1 MAEKNFGVKKISL
14 IGASGTPTISS
25 PNNLNIDAINVAIS
39 TDISIGGEVTSDL
52 KVASGQSVG
61 IGSTQPKST
70 LDVNG
75 TVNIN
80 GTVNVTGVS
89 TFQDDV
95 NIGTGSTVAFF
106 DISAGRVGIVSTQP
120 KSTLDV
126 NGTLNVSGV
135 STLGVVEIFSSSGII
150 TNATAGVAVTVFGDL
165 VGIASTAINLGAGST
180 GSVPYQYGPGITSF
194 LAAPSEENRILGYNT
209 TTNKIIWTG
218 ISSVGGLTTTE
229 FTVKDGDST
238 FNESNIKELRFFGD
252 PVNVV
257 SCGVGIAS
265 ITVTLPSGIVTTGGI
280 STSSVGFAQTAGIAT
295 YTSEW
300 NITSNSSS
308 DYRFTGPGFDGT
320 ENDPTIYLTRGE
332 QYKFTNKMNAHPFQI
347 RTAIGGSAYDDG
359 ILNNGVS
366 NGTLTW
372 NVQMDAPDILY
383 YQCTSHAGMVGTIY
397 ILNENAT
404 NLKGGSAYDIPYQ
417 YSSGITSF
425 LSPGTP
431 NQILETRGSGL
442 PPRWVNAPSSGIS
455 AIGIANT
462 EINSL
467 HYIGISSVASGS
479 IQTLGVSS
487 SALVYNPSTK
497 RLGINTDNLT
507 SNLTIDGTFE
517 VVDALSVTS
526 SGSGGNIFEILNSS
540 EDTVVAV
547 TTEGHVGIGTT
558 IPTDPASNLN
568 TSILNVGIVTA
579 YELYGD
585 GSNLTNLPSVAGG
598 IGIQSGN
605 IIVGSGF
612 TTIKFNGS
620 QNTITGTGTT
630 VEVTINGVSQAG
642 AAGTAVDVIGGIA
655 SVTNLNATG
664 ISTLG
669 NVEINSGIITAKTGI
684 VTYYGDGSNLTNITA
699 NVQVNSQQL
708 ISTPVFPVLTNE
720 IGTASSIGIAT
731 TGSNPLV
738 FIPSTGRLG
747 VGTVDPQAKIHVV
760 GVSTFDGDAMFIN
773 DNGIKFGGV
782 GNTSITIQ
790 YNSTTNSLDFVVSS

>member
-80 GTVNVTGVS
+80 GVS

-106 DISAGRVGIVSTQP
+106 DISAGRIGIGSTQP

-126 NGTLNVSGV
+126 DGTLNVSGV
-135 STLGVVEIFSSSGII
+135 STLGAVEIFSSSGII
-150 TNATAGVAVTVFGDL
+150 TNTNAGTAVTVFGDL
-165 VGIASTAINLGAGST
+165 VGIATTAINLGAGST
-180 GSVPYQYGPGITSF
+180 GSVPYQYGPGLTTF
-194 LAAPSEENRILGYNT
+194 LDAPSAENRILGYNT
-209 TTNKIIWTG
+209 TEDKIFWTG
-218 ISSVGGLTTTE
+218 VSSVGGLTTTE
-229 FTVKDGDST
+229 FTVQDGDGT
-238 FNESNIKELRFFGD
+238 FDQSDIKELRFFGD
-252 PVNVV
+252 PVDIV
-257 SCGVGIAS
+257 SGGVGVAS
-265 ITVTLPSGIVTTGGI
+265 ITVTLPTGIVTSSDL
-280 STSSVGFAQTAGIAT
+280 STASVGFAETAGIAT

-300 NITSNSSS
+300 ILGSVGSSA
-308 DYRFTGPGFDGT
+308 YLFFGPGIDST
-320 ENDPTIYLTRGE
+320 TNNPTLYLTRGE
-332 QYKFTNKMNAHPFQI
+332 QYKFTNKMGAHPFQI
-347 RTAIGGSAYDDG
+347 RTAIGGSAYNDG
-359 ILNNGVS
+359 ILSNGVS

-372 NVQMDAPDILY
+372 NVQMDAPDIVY
-383 YQCTSHAGMVGTIY
+383 YQCTSHAGMAGTIY

-404 NLKGGSAYDIPYQ
+404 NLKGGSAYAIPYQ
-417 YSSGITSF
+417 NSTGITTF
-425 LSPGTP
+425 LPPGVA

-517 VVDALSVTS
+517 VIDALSVTS

-558 IPTDPASNLN
+558 IPTDPASISN
-568 TSILNVGIVTA
+568 TSILNVGFVTA
-579 YELYGD
+579 RKLFGD

-598 IGIQSGN
+598 IGIQSGS

-612 TTIKFNGS
+612 TTIKFTGS
-620 QNTITGTGTT
+620 QNTITGSGTT
-630 VEVTINGVSQAG
+630 VEVTINGVSLAG

-655 SVTNLNATG
+655 SVTQLSVSPG

-708 ISTPVFPVLTNE
+708 ISTPVFPVLTSE

-747 VGTVDPQAKIHVV
+747 VGTANPQAKIHVV

-790 YNSTTNSLDFVVSS
+790 FNSTTNTLDFVVNS

>member
-75 TVNIN
+75 TVN
-80 GTVNVTGVS
+80 VT
-89 TFQDDV
+89 
-95 NIGTGSTVAFF
+95 
-106 DISAGRVGIVSTQP
+106 
-120 KSTLDV
+120 
-126 NGTLNVSGV
+126 GV
-135 STLGVVEIFSSSGII
+135 STLGVVKISSGII
-150 TNATAGVAVTVFGDL
+150 TNTNAGTAVTVFGDL
-165 VGIASTAINLGAGST
+165 IGTASTAINLDAGST
-180 GSVPYQYGPGITSF
+180 GSVPYQYSPGLTTF
-194 LAAPSEENRILGYNT
+194 LAAPSEDNKILGYNT
-209 TTNKIIWTG
+209 TTDKIFWTN
-218 ISSVGGLTTTE
+218 ISEAGGVTKTE
-229 FTVKDGDST
+229 FTVEEGDST
-238 FNESNIKELRFFGD
+238 FSESDIDTLKFFGD
-252 PVNVV
+252 PVNIV
-257 SCGVGIAS
+257 SGGVGVAS
-265 ITVTLPSGIVTTGGI
+265 ITVTLPTGIVTTGAI

-300 NITSNSSS
+300 ILESGNGS
-308 DYRFTGPGFDGT
+308 DYGISGPGLTGT
-320 ENDPTIYLTRGE
+320 ENDPTFYLTRGE
-332 QYKFTNKMNAHPFQI
+332 KYKFTNNTGGHPFRIQS
-347 RTAIGGSAYDDG
+347 TPNGSVGTQYNDG
-359 ILNNGVS
+359 ITNNDAG
-366 NGTLTW
+366 NETTLLW
-372 NVQMDAPDILY
+372 NVQFDSPDILY
-383 YQCTSHAGMVGTIY
+383 YQCTTGGHGGMGGKIY

-404 NLKGGSAYDIPYQ
+404 NLKGVGVSSYSIPYQ
-417 YSSGITSF
+417 YSLGITSF
-425 LSPGTP
+425 LSPGLA

-517 VVDALSVTS
+517 VIDALSVTS

-558 IPTDPASNLN
+558 IPTDPASIFN
-568 TSILNVGIVTA
+568 TSILNVGFVTA
-579 YELYGD
+579 RKLFGD
-585 GSNLTNLPSVAGG
+585 GSNLTNLPSVDGG
-598 IGIQSGN
+598 IGIQSGS

-612 TTIKFNGS
+612 TTIKFTGS
-620 QNTITGTGTT
+620 QNTITGSGTT
-630 VEVTINGVSQAG
+630 VEVTINGVSLAG
-642 AAGTAVDVIGGIA
+642 AAGTAFDVIGGIA
-655 SVTNLNATG
+655 SVTDLNATG

-708 ISTPVFPVLTNE
+708 ISTPVFPVLTSE

-747 VGTVDPQAKIHVV
+747 VGTANPQAKIHVV

-773 DNGIKFGGV
+773 DTGIKFGGV

-790 YNSTTNSLDFVVSS
+790 FNSTTNSLDFVVSS